1 MKRLKILP
9 WFLALALILVIVYST
24 GSRDFSPGTR
34 VDASLVFHD
43 RQPAVQA
50 MINGKGPYLLLI
62 YPTARELILE
72 KNLAEELDLPLLPPE
87 NPPDPEKPTTRPS
100 IEFVSTG
107 FVSET

>member
-62 YPTARELILE
+62 YPTRSSVGMTAEVAGRSSGL
-72 KNLAEELDLPLLPPE
+72 KWTRMVRRLAP
-87 NPPDPEKPTTRPS
+87 RQ
-100 IEFVSTG
+100 
-107 FVSET
+107 